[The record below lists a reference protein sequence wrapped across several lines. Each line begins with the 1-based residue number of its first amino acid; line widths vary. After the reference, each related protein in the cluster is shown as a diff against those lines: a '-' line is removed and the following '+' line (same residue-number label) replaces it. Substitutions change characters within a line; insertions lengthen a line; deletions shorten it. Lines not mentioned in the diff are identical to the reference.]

1 MWHFKTIFQSTIPS
15 HGNWSYT
22 FTVYGTNVWPCTR
35 VYSAAL
41 LPAVPCVHQR
51 YWAQRRGFTL
61 LITAN
66 CTLIHSHKEACV
78 VPCKWKHV
86 LSLSASRGCTWSSI
100 PTPGGVHNHLRQKK
114 VEFQTGAWLDLQW
127 QTWTSYGPD
136 TGPAQNRQEKALL
149 ALEVTQ
155 GLPPSTESNR
165 HKQAGVW
172 PECVK
177 ALWCLSFTFFK
188 ESQIT
193 HWNDSKAKKFYQN
206 EPFSV
211 NYSSNGCIRTL
222 SSFFP

>member
-1 MWHFKTIFQSTIPS
+1 MYSGVFSSIVACSSLCSPEILSSKKRFYSTHHCKLHIDPQS
-15 HGNWSYT
+15 
-22 FTVYGTNVWPCTR
+22 
-35 VYSAAL
+35 
-41 LPAVPCVHQR
+41 QR
-51 YWAQRRGFTL
+51 GL
-61 LITAN
+61 
-66 CTLIHSHKEACV
+66 CS

-165 HKQAGVW
+165 HKQAGIW